1 MNNNLRKSIKGLW
14 PFCFYQNLEY
24 YTNDSNGSIL
34 FSNNKPYL
42 IKERSLYITN
52 HLAKRYLTSVNSYFK
67 ALKEVISS
75 KYNNPLYLDLKMILI
90 ASKGIKE
97 YENIWIN
104 FSNIKNFEI
113 SNKQTII
120 IFHSG
125 NKLSL
130 NVGKNYLVKQIN
142 KIKEIESYLKK
153 VRWKRIYH
161 CLLIITNGYPKSKV
175 L

>member
-104 FSNIKNFEI
+104 FALIKNYRI
-113 SNKQTII
+113 SNDLTEIY
-120 IFHSG
+120 FESG
-125 NKLSL
+125 NKLVIKTS
-130 NVGKNYLVKQIN
+130 KTYLIKQIS
-142 KIKEIESYLKK
+142 KIKEIENYLKK
-153 VRWKRIYH
+153 IR
-161 CLLIITNGYPKSKV
+161 
-175 L
+175 